1 MINMKDALIESV
13 KEFFRIVVLSII
25 PVLIAQLESGVF
37 DFKVLWITAA
47 LAFLRA
53 FDKFLHETGKDLKK
67 SDPMKPIEGGLTR
80 F

>member
-1 MINMKDALIESV
+1 MRDALIESA
-13 KEFFRIVVLSII
+13 KEFLRVVLLSVI
-25 PVLIAQLESGVF
+25 PVAIVQLESGLI
-37 DFKVLWITAA
+37 DIKVLWVTAA